1 MIFMMG
7 SKEEIGQPDW
17 MLGLGMAVLLAAML
31 AASSISVLNES
42 TYTAALHILRGTPA
56 GPAEII
62 LSGIYH
68 LPGLSSASAGA
79 RGVLD
84 FMLNLPLALMAL
96 SALLAYGALRLLGFG
111 RAESAGAGLLMLLG
125 APVYEAFLPGFV
137 PDAALAMPLMLL
149 GALGVSLA
157 ASAKKEE
164 KAAAKK
170 DWQAM
175 RGFGGCVLAAI
186 GFGASVWIMPFSALM
201 PLGLLVGHLLMA
213 RERKEGAA
221 PDAAEIAKIVALIL
235 PLLVLL
241 MNIPAL
247 PTMGAAA
254 GNLARLPAQ
263 AWMLLGLAA
272 IAIPAGLRAGAHPAS
287 RLFLPLILAGLLAAL
302 ASPALAMVILLL
314 PAAYGLHTLR
324 RIGDEPLGWQG
335 IILFIC
341 MLVVLFGLLQESQA
355 GDSVRSLG
363 LAALGAAAAVALAH
377 LWGWNAAL
385 VRHGVLMFLL
395 GFSLLMAI
403 GFVPGVELNA
413 PYPNYAPLDAGVQ
426 QHLLSLGRAGAGAP
440 IATLAGGDAVQ
451 FLGNSPA
458 AGNESR
464 LIGWLA
470 SPSATP
476 APYPRGTRVLLPVS
490 VFDTIGLKGASGRN
504 WTLVAFHYVGKAN
517 SGSNEMAVFD
527 SYSGLRVLHP
537 LDLQTGGLGAART
550 YLYAS
555 PGNALL
561 KVLRVGEVQLLQSQ
575 KSYDADG
582 NLLLWPNDDLNT
594 KLMDLFD
601 PQPGGVKVVSRTPDA
616 LLMEV
621 E

>member
-1 MIFMMG
+1 MMG

-17 MLGLGMAVLLAAML
+17 MLGLGMAVLLAGLL

-42 TYTAALHILRGTPA
+42 TYTSALHILRGTPA
-56 GPAEII
+56 GPAEIL

-68 LPGLSSASAGA
+68 LPGVSSASAGA
-79 RGVLD
+79 QGVLD
-84 FMLNLPLALMAL
+84 FLLNLPLALVAL
-96 SALLAYGALRLLGFG
+96 AAIFAYGALRMLGFD

-125 APVYEAFLPGFV
+125 SPVYEAFLPGFV

-164 KAAAKK
+164 AAGKGG
-170 DWQAM
+170 QGM

-186 GFGASVWIMPFSALM
+186 GFSAAVWIMPFSALM

-213 RERKEGAA
+213 RGRKEGAA
-221 PDAAEIAKIVALIL
+221 PDAAEIAKMAALL
-235 PLLVLL
+235 APFGLLLVG
-241 MNIPAL
+241 IPAL
-247 PTMGAAA
+247 PAMGAAA

-335 IILFIC
+335 AILFAC
-341 MLVVLFGLLQESQA
+341 MVVVLFGLLQESQA
-355 GDSVRSLG
+355 GDAVRSLG

-377 LWGWNAAL
+377 LWSWNPAL
-385 VRHGVLMFLL
+385 VRHGVLMFM
-395 GFSLLMAI
+395 FSFALLMTI
-403 GFVPGVELNA
+403 GFVPGVEANA

-426 QHLLSLGRAGAGAP
+426 QRLLTLGKAGAGAP
-440 IATLAGGDAVQ
+440 IATLASADAVQ
-451 FLGNSPA
+451 FLSNSQA
-458 AGNESR
+458 AGNESQ
-464 LIGWLA
+464 LMGWLA
-470 SPSATP
+470 SPSGTP
-476 APYPRGTRVLLPVS
+476 APYPAGTRVLLPVS
-490 VFDTIGLKGASGRN
+490 LFDTIGVKGVSGGRN
-504 WTLVAFHYVGKAN
+504 WTIVAFHYVGTAGTGTN
-517 SGSNEMAVFD
+517 QMAVFD
-527 SYSGLRVLHP
+527 SYAGLRVLHP
-537 LDLQTGGLGAART
+537 LDLQAGGLGAARA
-550 YLYAS
+550 YLYS
-555 PGNALL
+555 LSGNALL
-561 KVLRVGEVQLLQSQ
+561 KVLRVGEVQLLQPQ
-575 KSYDADG
+575 KSYDTDG

-594 KLMDLFD
+594 ELMDLFGSE
-601 PQPGGVKVVSRTPDA
+601 PGGVKVVSRTPDA